1 MKTHRREVLKKL
13 FFSTAGVAGVAKV
26 AEAAIPAAVAED
38 LNNLIYLSG
47 VGGHEAPFEIKSH
60 TEVVLTGLENQLK
73 RQGSSMDKCLK
84 AQVWLND
91 IADFPAM
98 NEVYKGRFG
107 SKPPVR
113 TTVAVAKGGVP
124 GNSIV
129 EIDLIAYK

>member
-1 MKTHRREVLKKL
+1 MKTHRRAVLRKL
-13 FFSTAGVAGVAKV
+13 FTTAAGVAGVAKL
-26 AEAAIPAAVAED
+26 AQAAIPAAVEED
-38 LNNLIYLSG
+38 INSLIYLSG

-60 TEVVLTGLENQLK
+60 TKVVLDGLEGQLK
-73 RQGSSMDKCLK
+73 RQGSSMEKCLK

-98 NEVYKGRFG
+98 NEIYKGRFG